1 MVPLARSN
9 KESCGEELG
18 PTDGRNKPLVKN
30 QFRMDLRGPSIQGS
44 GSPLDT
50 HCSETHPPVTI
61 LVGDY
66 VNID

>member
-1 MVPLARSN
+1 MVPLARADKASR
-9 KESCGEELG
+9 KEESD

-61 LVGDY
+61 LAGDY